1 MQDRV
6 LSKAT
11 GGNAYMRRHTVLAA
25 FLLASWPVQAEPVTL
40 DDEALKHA
48 VAGKTVHLDTPLGI
62 AIPIVY
68 HGNGMMSGQAGVL
81 SYILGAEKDRGRWW
95 VADGKLCQRW
105 FNWLDAKPNCMRV
118 RQDGNKVYWQS
129 DDGKSGTATIASALP
144 PGAKSAPSALGGPA
158 DSEPPHSRRSLTAD
172 EPPPPRAHPER
183 VPWVTASL
191 AAKPV
196 PTPVRVPRPAP
207 RTEQTEVAHL
217 PAQPHKHGHWLEGE
231 RASWAQRPDRWCHAA
246 GADAVEPEAA
256 PDLVIV
262 ARFAYD
268 PDSAIPP
275 TNACLSD
282 EPALRQLARIGL
294 EPR

>member
-11 GGNAYMRRHTVLAA
+11 GGNAFMRRHTVLAA
-25 FLLASWPVQAEPVTL
+25 FLFASWPVQAEPVAL

-62 AIPIVY
+62 AIPIVF

-95 VADGKLCQRW
+95 IAEGKLCQRW

-118 RQDGNKVYWQS
+118 QQDGSKVFWQS

-144 PGAKSAPSALGGPA
+144 PGAKSAPSGLGGPA
-158 DSEPPHSRRSLTAD
+158 NEEPRPRRSLSAD
-172 EPPPPRAHPER
+172 EPQHRLQPQSER
-183 VPWVTASL
+183 VPWVTAS
-191 AAKPV
+191 AVAKPV

-207 RTEQTEVAHL
+207 RAKPDEVAQAPT
-217 PAQPHKHGHWLEGE
+217 PALQHGRWLEAE
-231 RASWAQRPDRWCHAA
+231 RLPWAERPDRWCHAA
-246 GADAVEPEAA
+246 ETDAAEQDIA
-256 PDLVIV
+256 PDLVV
-262 ARFAYD
+262 VTRLSYD
-268 PDSAIPP
+268 FGSAIPP

-282 EPALRQLARIGL
+282 EPALRQLAKVGV